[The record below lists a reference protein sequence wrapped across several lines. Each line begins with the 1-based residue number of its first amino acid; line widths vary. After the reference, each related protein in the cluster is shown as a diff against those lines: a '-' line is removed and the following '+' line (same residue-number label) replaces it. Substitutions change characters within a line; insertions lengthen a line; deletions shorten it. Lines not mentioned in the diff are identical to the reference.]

1 MSPHGSFTDTPWM
14 ISLASRGTAS
24 ASRGAAAIINS
35 LERIP
40 WAAAAAAAERTVT
53 LSQHAPS
60 ANHNPKTSTSPA
72 KKHAPRPSTLRRSHA
87 QTSDEINHG
96 TPASKGSPPETDQN
110 KQTSSPPH
118 LGSEH

>member
-1 MSPHGSFTDTPWM
+1 MIMETEEITP
-14 ISLASRGTAS
+14 G
-24 ASRGAAAIINS
+24 
-35 LERIP
+35 
-40 WAAAAAAAERTVT
+40 
-53 LSQHAPS
+53 
-60 ANHNPKTSTSPA
+60 NHNPKTSTSPA

-87 QTSDEINHG
+87 KTSDEINHG